1 MEGIPIGLLSGWA
14 FGSTIAMAV
23 VMMVAKGTW
32 VPGSTHQAMT
42 EDRNYWRAE
51 AQRQQQMREAVATP
65 LMELLEALK
74 ERIEAE
80 DQRQVAS

>member
-14 FGSTIAMAV
+14 FGSTIAMTV

-51 AQRQQQMREAVATP
+51 AQRQQALREAGATK
-65 LMELLEALK
+65 LQELVETLQQHIQKQGQL
-74 ERIEAE
+74 
-80 DQRQVAS
+80 